1 MFLLPFSCNWCI
13 EVNFRSNFKIN
24 EARERLIKM
33 IVQKTLNAHF
43 TTIFNFKLMKIIMT
57 WVGETVGFALFSKRW
72 RKQPAHSAPRSLRT
86 RLLRACCL
94 CLKLGGNSFLAPK
107 EEGASLISF
116 ESMIAPCPVSTADSI
131 VWEETSTLRGNGKPR
146 A

>member
-57 WVGETVGFALFSKRW
+57 
-72 RKQPAHSAPRSLRT
+72 
-86 RLLRACCL
+86 
-94 CLKLGGNSFLAPK
+94 
-107 EEGASLISF
+107 
-116 ESMIAPCPVSTADSI
+116 
-131 VWEETSTLRGNGKPR
+131 
-146 A
+146 